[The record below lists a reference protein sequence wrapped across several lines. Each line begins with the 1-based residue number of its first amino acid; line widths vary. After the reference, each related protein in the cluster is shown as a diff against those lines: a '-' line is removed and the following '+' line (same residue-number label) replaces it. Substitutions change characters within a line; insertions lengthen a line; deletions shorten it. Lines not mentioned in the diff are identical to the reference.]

1 VIGKREMAL
10 ILLNLKAYEQG
21 IGEKAETLASIA
33 GELAKSSGVR
43 IVISPQATDIAAVSK
58 IVETFAQHVDSAPLG
73 AQTGSI
79 LPESA
84 KAAGAT
90 GSLLNHSE
98 RQISDDD
105 IKTGVARLKA
115 LEMES
120 MVCASTP
127 ELAAKYAEY
136 GPTYIAIE
144 PPELIGSGVSVS
156 TANPDIVTE
165 SIEKVKAVNPS
176 VKVVCGAGISSGED
190 LRKAIELGSE
200 GALAASAFVKADDP
214 KAVLEDLVGGLK

>member
-1 VIGKREMAL
+1 MIGKREMAF
-10 ILLNLKAYEQG
+10 ILLNLKAYKQG
-21 IGEKAETLASIA
+21 VGKNAENLASIA
-33 GELAKSSGVR
+33 REVSESSGKR
-43 IVISPQATDIAAVSK
+43 IIIASQATDIRAVSK
-58 IVETFAQHVDSAPLG
+58 LIETFAQHVDSAPLG

-90 GSLLNHSE
+90 GSLLNHAE
-98 RQISDDD
+98 QQISDDD
-105 IKTGVARLKA
+105 IKTGVARLKT

-120 MVCASTP
+120 MVCASSP

-144 PPELIGSGVSVS
+144 PPELIGSGISVS
-156 TANPDIVTE
+156 TANPDIVTA

-190 LRKAIELGSE
+190 VRKAIELGSE

>member
-1 VIGKREMAL
+1 MAF
-10 ILLNLKAYEQG
+10 ILLNLKAYKQG
-21 IGEKAETLASIA
+21 VGKNAENLASIA
-33 GELAKSSGVR
+33 REVSESSGKR
-43 IVISPQATDIAAVSK
+43 IIIASQATDIRAVSK
-58 IVETFAQHVDSAPLG
+58 LIETFAQHVDSAPLG

-90 GSLLNHSE
+90 GSLLNHAE
-98 RQISDDD
+98 QQISDDD
-105 IKTGVARLKA
+105 IKTGVARLKT

-120 MVCASTP
+120 MVCASSP

-144 PPELIGSGVSVS
+144 PPELIGSGISVS
-156 TANPDIVTE
+156 TANPDIVTA

-190 LRKAIELGSE
+190 VRKAIELGSE

>member
-1 VIGKREMAL
+1 MIGKREMAF

-21 IGEKAETLASIA
+21 VGKNAENLSSIA
-33 GELAKSSGVR
+33 REVSESSGER
-43 IVISPQATDIAAVSK
+43 IIIASQATDIQVVSK
-58 IVETFAQHVDSAPLG
+58 LIETFAQHVDSAPLG

-84 KAAGAT
+84 KAAGAR
-90 GSLLNHSE
+90 GSLLNHAE
-98 RQISDDD
+98 QQISDDD
-105 IKTGVARLKA
+105 IKTGVARLKS

-120 MVCASTP
+120 MVCASSP

-156 TANPDIVTE
+156 TANPDIVTD

-190 LRKAIELGSE
+190 VRKAIELGSE

>member
-1 VIGKREMAL
+1 MIGKREMAF

-21 IGEKAETLASIA
+21 VGKNAENLSSIA
-33 GELAKSSGVR
+33 REVSESSGER
-43 IVISPQATDIAAVSK
+43 IIIASQATDIQVVSK
-58 IVETFAQHVDSAPLG
+58 LIETFAQHVDSAPLG

-84 KAAGAT
+84 KAAGAR
-90 GSLLNHSE
+90 GSLLNHAE
-98 RQISDDD
+98 QQISDDD

-120 MVCASTP
+120 MVCASSP

-156 TANPDIVTE
+156 TANPDIVTD

-190 LRKAIELGSE
+190 VRKAIELGSE